1 MHLNSVQKRADTFI
15 ENHTIDF
22 LNDSELL
29 RYDYNPRGKFTYEND
44 TKNTYRVFPIKNEVR
59 LICISD
65 TCTLSDSFTK
75 TPLVLL
81 KGRYILKQDSIM
93 TVWRYDSLTVD
104 INSFEIN
111 PEVYFQSLE
120 NRIEKYGLLGFSK
133 SKNKQFIRIYLSVQY
148 YLIQSKNIL
157 QDIYN
162 DQIVKSY
169 HSNWYLIKMERP
181 MDLG

>member
-1 MHLNSVQKRADTFI
+1 
-15 ENHTIDF
+15 
-22 LNDSELL
+22 
-29 RYDYNPRGKFTYEND
+29 
-44 TKNTYRVFPIKNEVR
+44 
-59 LICISD
+59 
-65 TCTLSDSFTK
+65 
-75 TPLVLL
+75 
-81 KGRYILKQDSIM
+81 M

-104 INSFEIN
+104 INSFEVN